1 MFVRQSTYD
10 KVLKERNAEAK
21 DARYWTNAYIQLQ
34 KEWNVLVE
42 MINEKGGKQFLEH
55 GVMPGQTRNVSQFTD
70 EELRSLLQLVH
81 PDKHDGKPSAVRLT
95 QKINEL
101 RA

>member
-10 KVLKERNAEAK
+10 KVIKERNDEAIN
-21 DARYWTNAYIQLQ
+21 ALYWTQAYSQLQ
-34 KEWNVLVE
+34 KKWNELVK
-42 MINEKGGKQFLEH
+42 MVNEKGGAQFLEH
-55 GVMPGQTRNVSQFTD
+55 GVMPGQTRNVSQFSD

-95 QKINEL
+95 QKINDL